1 MNVSTEAEDFAKNLI
16 DTILDNAEDENIAW
30 NWGEETLRVDYVI
43 NLINDLANI
52 EYKRPHPKSKRCG
65 LCNNY
70 YYRHKKS
77 EHRNHCIGKCNGCDG
92 FNSVLAFMK
101 E

>member
-1 MNVSTEAEDFAKNLI
+1 MDVNEFVEKLI

-30 NWGEETLRVDYVI
+30 NWGEETLRVDYII
-43 NLINDLANI
+43 NLINDLANMD
-52 EYKRPHPKSKRCG
+52 YKRPWPRSRECAICKK
-65 LCNNY
+65 Y

-77 EHRNHCIGKCNGCDG
+77 EHRKCCIGKQNGCDN
-92 FNSVLAFMK
+92 FDSVLAFVR

>member
-1 MNVSTEAEDFAKNLI
+1 MNVNEFVEKLI
-16 DTILDNAEDENIAW
+16 DEILDNAEDENIAW

-43 NLINDLANI
+43 NLINDLANM
-52 EYKRPHPKSKRCG
+52 EYKRPHPKSERCS

-70 YYRHKKS
+70 YYRHKKN
-77 EHRNHCIGKCNGCDG
+77 EHRNHCIGKRNGCDD
-92 FNSVLAFMK
+92 FDSVLAVMN

>member
-1 MNVSTEAEDFAKNLI
+1 MDVNEFVEKLI

-30 NWGEETLRVDYVI
+30 NWGEETLRVDYII
-43 NLINDLANI
+43 NLINDLADM
-52 EYKRPHPKSKRCG
+52 EYKRPGPKSKRCA

-70 YYRHKKS
+70 YYRYKKS
-77 EHRNHCIGKCNGCDG
+77 DHRSHCIGKPNGCND
-92 FNSVLAFMK
+92 FDSVLAFLK

>member
-1 MNVSTEAEDFAKNLI
+1 MWDNTDVEKFAKRLI
-16 DTILDNAEDENIAW
+16 DEILDNAEDENIAW

-43 NLINDLANI
+43 NLINDLANM
-52 EYKRPHPKSKRCG
+52 EYKRPHHKSKRCA
-65 LCNNY
+65 LCNRY

-77 EHRNHCIGKCNGCDG
+77 EHRNHCIGKRNGCDD
-92 FNSVLAFMK
+92 FDSVLAFMN

>member
-1 MNVSTEAEDFAKNLI
+1 MWDNTAVEKFAKRLI
-16 DTILDNAEDENIAW
+16 DEILDNAEDENIAW

-43 NLINDLANI
+43 NLINDLANM
-52 EYKRPHPKSKRCG
+52 EYKRPNPKSKRCA

-77 EHRNHCIGKCNGCDG
+77 DHRNHCIGKQNGCDD
-92 FNSVLAFMK
+92 FDSVLAFMK

>member
-1 MNVSTEAEDFAKNLI
+1 MWDNTDVEKFVKSLI

-30 NWGEETLRVDYVI
+30 NWGEETLRVDYII
-43 NLINDLANI
+43 NLINDLASMD
-52 EYKRPHPKSKRCG
+52 YKRPYPKSRKCA

-70 YYRHKKS
+70 YYRYKKS
-77 EHRNHCIGKCNGCDG
+77 GHRNHCIGKQNGCDDYD
-92 FNSVLAFMK
+92 SVFSFLK